1 MSHQLAI
8 LQKWVGV
15 RWSDVAP
22 RPWEHFRSTCQD
34 VLRHLHNGATS
45 ESLLLKRLTLVEVFG
60 IGDYAEAR
68 SFGAGGSIEPD
79 DRSSACFAALHDAAR
94 KLQQR
99 YSEAGYAQ
107 AGYPDVDMPDAPF
120 WFLQLPDYPEGA
132 LTAGRLRLLS
142 HGAQDALV
150 EHVEYIAQLK
160 PLPCMAELPGSTQL
174 LVNAELGACYIKI
187 KEAISACRPQPN
199 VNRQY
204 EEEINAEYEEY
215 INFPAITKLP
225 LELIFELTSALE
237 DAAKRGEHKPTLSN
251 LFGTAIVK
259 IYEEHVDA
267 VVCRLLRTL
276 VRLKDAQKWKEEY
289 LRPLNGWK
297 GAGWSPSGHAAEW
310 AELQRVENELIAGT
324 HIPLEHL
331 PKQALAYRYRG
342 EPYSLAHGYVRIS
355 HRMARRIGTSREAWE
370 AERASREF

>member
-1 MSHQLAI
+1 MLE
-8 LQKWVGV
+8 K
-15 RWSDVAP
+15 
-22 RPWEHFRSTCQD
+22 
-34 VLRHLHNGATS
+34 
-45 ESLLLKRLTLVEVFG
+45 
-60 IGDYAEAR
+60 EAQ
-68 SFGAGGSIEPD
+68 
-79 DRSSACFAALHDAAR
+79 
-94 KLQQR
+94 KLQGR
-99 YSEAGYAQ
+99 YAQ

-120 WFLQLPDYPEGA
+120 WFLQASRYHKDA

-142 HGAQDALV
+142 HGAQGALL
-150 EHVEYIAQLK
+150 EHVKYIAQLK
-160 PLPCMAELPGSTQL
+160 PLPYMAALPGNTQL

-199 VNRQY
+199 VDN
-204 EEEINAEYEEY
+204 EKEINAEYEKY

-237 DAAKRGEHKPTLSN
+237 DVAKRGEHKPTLSN

-276 VRLKDAQKWKEEY
+276 VRLKDAQKDAQKWKEEY

-324 HIPLEHL
+324 HIPFEHL

-342 EPYSLAHGYVRIS
+342 EPYSLAHGYARIS